1 VVLGIGI
8 PDLGI
13 GMPGVIGV
21 PGFIGAPGVPGVDT
35 VPTAL
40 GGPVVDPEVVAV
52 SADVRM
58 LTISTPRLSPQL
70 TFTSIL

>member
-1 VVLGIGI
+1 VDLGIGI
-8 PDLGI
+8 LGI
-13 GMPGVIGV
+13 GIPGVIGV
-21 PGFIGAPGVPGVDT
+21 PGFIGAPGVPGVET
-35 VPTAL
+35 VPAAR
-40 GGPVVDPEVVAV
+40 GGPVVDPGVAV